1 MSALDDLQYS
11 VPSDFKDT
19 FHPLCS
25 DARQT
30 NFADGHME
38 TTNSLTWMG
47 ALNGVLQ
54 PNCNAWTDLSVINLL
69 SRYHLCCF
77 DSDEIVQLQST
88 YIVSIFGSNHS
99 LSPL

>member
-11 VPSDFKDT
+11 VPSDFKDS

-38 TTNSLTWMG
+38 TTNSLTWMR
-47 ALNGVLQ
+47 ALNGALQ
-54 PNCNAWTDLSVINLL
+54 PNCNAWTDLSVINLP
-69 SRYHLCCF
+69 SQYHLCCF
-77 DSDEIVQLQST
+77 DSDEILMI
-88 YIVSIFGSNHS
+88 YEINHI
-99 LSPL
+99 